1 MSGENAEKA
10 ARHNKHQN
18 GIGSPMQEDSGEAL
32 LIEPDFDPYMETEC
46 FWYLWQSRKRLPHV
60 HPELSQ
66 DQPLGPASGISA
78 RFRHSESP

>member
-32 LIEPDFDPYMETEC
+32 LNEPDFDPYMETEC
-46 FWYLWQSRKRLPHV
+46 FWYL
-60 HPELSQ
+60 
-66 DQPLGPASGISA
+66 
-78 RFRHSESP
+78 